1 MVTELT
7 VPQRLD
13 YWTRKIGVGSV
24 WVIQEFNTAYL
35 QVMRIEYDKS
45 SDRIMVLY
53 QRKDRP
59 GLIHQEEVKHFL
71 EYTASH
77 REQ

>member
-45 SDRIMVLY
+45 NDRIMVLY
-53 QRKDRP
+53 QRKDKP

-77 REQ
+77 QV

>member
-7 VPQRLD
+7 VQQRLD
-13 YWTRKIGVGSV
+13 YWARKIGIGSV
-24 WVIQEFNTAYL
+24 WVTQEFNTAYL
-35 QVMRIEYDKS
+35 QVMRIEYDKGN
-45 SDRIMVLY
+45 DRIMVLY
-53 QRKDRP
+53 QRKETL

-77 REQ
+77 KV

>member
-35 QVMRIEYDKS
+35 QVIRIEYDKS

-77 REQ
+77 QV

>member
-1 MVTELT
+1 
-7 VPQRLD
+7 
-13 YWTRKIGVGSV
+13 
-24 WVIQEFNTAYL
+24 
-35 QVMRIEYDKS
+35 MRIEYDKS

-71 EYTASH
+71 EYTVSP

>member
-7 VPQRLD
+7 VQQRLD
-13 YWTRKIGVGSV
+13 YWTRKIVIGSV

-77 REQ
+77 RKQ

>member
-77 REQ
+77 QA

>member
-7 VPQRLD
+7 VQQRLD
-13 YWTRKIGVGSV
+13 YWTRKIVIGSV

-35 QVMRIEYDKS
+35 QVIRIEYDKS

-59 GLIHQEEVKHFL
+59 GLIHQKEVKHFL
-71 EYTASH
+71 EYTVSH
-77 REQ
+77 RA

>member
-7 VPQRLD
+7 VQQRLD
-13 YWTRKIGVGSV
+13 YWTRKIVIGSV

-71 EYTASH
+71 EYTVSH
-77 REQ
+77 RA

>member
-7 VPQRLD
+7 VQQRLD

-59 GLIHQEEVKHFL
+59 GLIHQEEIKHFL
-71 EYTASH
+71 EYTVSH
-77 REQ
+77 RA

>member
-13 YWTRKIGVGSV
+13 YWTRKIGIGSV

-35 QVMRIEYDKS
+35 QVTSIEYDKS

-71 EYTASH
+71 EYTVSH
-77 REQ
+77 REL

>member
-7 VPQRLD
+7 VQQRLD
-13 YWTRKIGVGSV
+13 YWTRKIGIGSV
-24 WVIQEFNTAYL
+24 WVTQEFNTAYL
-35 QVMRIEYDKS
+35 QVMSIEYDKS

-71 EYTASH
+71 EYTVSH
-77 REQ
+77 RA

>member
-13 YWTRKIGVGSV
+13 YWTRKIGIGSV
-24 WVIQEFNTAYL
+24 WLTQEFNTAYL

-77 REQ
+77 RA

>member
-59 GLIHQEEVKHFL
+59 GLIHQEEIKHFL
-71 EYTASH
+71 EYTVSH
-77 REQ
+77 RA

>member
-45 SDRIMVLY
+45 SDRIIVLY

-59 GLIHQEEVKHFL
+59 GLIHQEEVRHFL

-77 REQ
+77 QV

>member
-59 GLIHQEEVKHFL
+59 GLIHQEEVRHFL

-77 REQ
+77 QV

>member
-7 VPQRLD
+7 VQQRLD
-13 YWTRKIGVGSV
+13 YWTRKIGTGSV
-24 WVIQEFNTAYL
+24 WLTQEFNTAYL

-53 QRKDRP
+53 QRKDRS
-59 GLIHQEEVKHFL
+59 GLIHQEEVKLFL

-77 REQ
+77 RA

>member
-7 VPQRLD
+7 VPQRLG
-13 YWTRKIGVGSV
+13 YWTRKIGIGSV
-24 WVIQEFNTAYL
+24 WVTQEFNTAYL
-35 QVMRIEYDKS
+35 QVISIEYDKS

>member
-24 WVIQEFNTAYL
+24 WVVQEFNTAYL

-71 EYTASH
+71 EYTVSH
-77 REQ
+77 RA

>member
-1 MVTELT
+1 MVTKLT
-7 VPQRLD
+7 VQQRLD
-13 YWTRKIGVGSV
+13 YWARKIGIGSV

-45 SDRIMVLY
+45 NNRIMVLY
-53 QRKDRP
+53 QRKDTP
-59 GLIHQEEVKHFL
+59 GLIHQEEVRHFL

-77 REQ
+77 RV

>member
-77 REQ
+77 LA

>member
-7 VPQRLD
+7 VQQRLD
-13 YWTRKIGVGSV
+13 YWTRKIVIGSV

-35 QVMRIEYDKS
+35 QVMSIEYDKS

-59 GLIHQEEVKHFL
+59 GLIHQEEVKNFL
-71 EYTASH
+71 EYTVSH

>member
-24 WVIQEFNTAYL
+24 WLTQEFNTAYVA
-35 QVMRIEYDKS
+35 VMGIEYDRS
-45 SDRIMVLY
+45 HDRFVVSY
-53 QRKDRP
+53 VRKDMP
-59 GLIHQEEVKHFL
+59 GLIHQEVVQYFL

-77 REQ
+77 RA

>member
-13 YWTRKIGVGSV
+13 YWTRKIGIGSV
-24 WVIQEFNTAYL
+24 WLTQEFNTAYL
-35 QVMRIEYDKS
+35 QVMCIEYDKS

-59 GLIHQEEVKHFL
+59 GSIHQEEVKHFL

-77 REQ
+77 RA

>member
-7 VPQRLD
+7 VQQRLD
-13 YWTRKIGVGSV
+13 YWARKISIGSV
-24 WVIQEFNTAYL
+24 WVTQEFNTSYL

-45 SDRIMVLY
+45 HDRIIVSYM
-53 QRKDRP
+53 RRDTP
-59 GLIHQEEVKHFL
+59 GLISQEEVKHFL

-77 REQ
+77 RA

>member
-13 YWTRKIGVGSV
+13 YWTRKIGIGSV
-24 WVIQEFNTAYL
+24 WVTQEFNTAYL
-35 QVMRIEYDKS
+35 QVMSIEYDKS

-59 GLIHQEEVKHFL
+59 GLIHQEEVKRFL

-77 REQ
+77 RV

>member
-13 YWTRKIGVGSV
+13 YWTRKIGIGSV
-24 WVIQEFNTAYL
+24 WLTQEFNTAYL
-35 QVMRIEYDKS
+35 QVMHIEYDKS

-77 REQ
+77 RA

>member
-7 VPQRLD
+7 VQQRLD
-13 YWTRKIGVGSV
+13 YWARKIGIGSV
-24 WVIQEFNTAYL
+24 WVTQEFNTAYL

-45 SDRIMVLY
+45 HDRIIVSYM
-53 QRKDRP
+53 RRDTP

>member
-13 YWTRKIGVGSV
+13 YWTRKIGIGSV
-24 WVIQEFNTAYL
+24 WLTQEFNTAYL

-71 EYTASH
+71 EYTVSH
-77 REQ
+77 RA

>member
-1 MVTELT
+1 MVTKLT
-7 VPQRLD
+7 VQQRLD
-13 YWTRKIGVGSV
+13 YWARKIGIGSV

-45 SDRIMVLY
+45 NHRIMVLY
-53 QRKDRP
+53 QRKDTP
-59 GLIHQEEVKHFL
+59 GLIHQEEVRHFL

-77 REQ
+77 RV

>member
-7 VPQRLD
+7 VQQRLD
-13 YWTRKIGVGSV
+13 YWTRKIVIGSV

-35 QVMRIEYDKS
+35 QVMSIEYDKS

-77 REQ
+77 RA